1 MSATLHPAFA
11 LRGMPQFLP
20 DIKRVLAR
28 AKAGVQLDRPARLLL
43 ASDAEEVARSLD
55 GCKAVALDV
64 ETPRDD
70 HDRIVLVGI
79 APLQPWRFDA
89 ACLPWGEDAAFLAKS
104 LMEDGKLVKVG
115 HNFAFDQ
122 RAFRANGIEPAYPVY
137 DTIQAA
143 ARLWPPQPRSK
154 QSAGKGDVR
163 WLALAACVMRACEG
177 VAYWKEPD
185 RAETRAF
192 YEAAWPDVPAWQHAR
207 LYCALDAYYT
217 GKLWQVEEALLK
229 RWGMWEL
236 FSEIVAPA
244 GFVLSR
250 LEARG
255 LLLDEE
261 TQGWLRTEAEALID
275 DRTSKV
281 DAIVGELHGARVKRI
296 EEAIGRLEAQ
306 QAEVTAQAQAL
317 IQGVESAH
325 FVLQCVSG
333 DMDSVP
339 EGGAA

>member
-1 MSATLHPAFA
+1 M
-11 LRGMPQFLP
+11 P
-20 DIKRVLAR
+20 DIKRVIAR
-28 AKAGVQLDRPARLLL
+28 AKMGVTLDRPSRLLL
-43 ASDAEEVARSLD
+43 ASDAEEVARSLE
-55 GCKAVALDV
+55 GCEKVSLDV
-64 ETPRDD
+64 ETPRDN
-70 HDRIVLVGI
+70 HERIVLVGI
-79 APLQPWRFDA
+79 APLQPWAFDA
-89 ACLPWGEDAAFLAKS
+89 ACLPWGADAAFLTKS
-104 LMEDGKLVKVG
+104 LMEDGRLVKVG

-122 RAFRANGIEPAYPVY
+122 RAFRANGIEPEYPVY

-154 QSAGKGDVR
+154 QAAGKGDVR

-185 RAETRAF
+185 RGETRAF

-255 LLLDEE
+255 MLLDTEE
-261 TQGWLRTEAEALID
+261 RDRLREQAEALIA
-275 DRTSKV
+275 DRTAKV
-281 DAIVGELHGARVKRI
+281 NAIVGELHGARVKRI

-306 QAEVTAQAQAL
+306 AGEVAAEAQAL
-317 IQGVESAH
+317 IQGAESSH

-333 DMDSVP
+333 GVGGEP
-339 EGGAA
+339 EGGAAGKVC